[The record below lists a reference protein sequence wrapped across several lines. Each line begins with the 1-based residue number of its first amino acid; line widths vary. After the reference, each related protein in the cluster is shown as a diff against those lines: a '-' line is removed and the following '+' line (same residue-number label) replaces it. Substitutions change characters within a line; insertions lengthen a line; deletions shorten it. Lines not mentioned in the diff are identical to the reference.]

1 MDFSWPAYLISHRHL
16 QHFLLSFVTFLSRFS
31 IILCHLSHFFPPGFY
46 FSYPS
51 FISYFL
57 RFCAL
62 MSYVLFLTFHT
73 SVSHFLFLVIFSHV
87 CISHFPES
95 CLLTPTFSRYLPH
108 YILSFTFLLLISV
121 FLFLISRISTYY
133 LPHFYLLSSTS
144 LRLLYFFL
152 ISHIFIS
159 YFLLISR
166 ISASQL
172 IYLYILSSKF
182 LSQTSHFSVSYLPHF
197 YISSPRFPFLNSHI
211 SLPLL
216 PHRYLISISHLS
228 FAYLLRLPR
237 DSLSSPVP
245 ISSLPPLLILLP
257 LLLLPLPPFYSKF
270 F

>member
-1 MDFSWPAYLISHRHL
+1 MFCFSSSTLLFPISYFYLSFPTSVSLISQNL
-16 QHFLLSFVTFLSRFS
+16 VSELLHFLVISHIIFYLSRFFFS
-31 IILCHLSHFFPPGFY
+31 ILY
-46 FSYPS
+46 FCFSS
-51 FISYFL
+51 QVFLHIISP
-57 RFCAL
+57 
-62 MSYVLFLTFHT
+62 
-73 SVSHFLFLVIFSHV
+73 
-87 CISHFPES
+87 ISIS
-95 CLLTPTFSRYLPH
+95 YLPH
-108 YILSFTFLLLISV
+108 PVISSP
-121 FLFLISRISTYY
+121 L
-133 LPHFYLLSSTS
+133 
-144 LRLLYFFL
+144 FFL

-172 IYLYILSSKF
+172 IHFYILSSKF
-182 LSQTSHFSVSYLPHF
+182 LSQTSHVSVSYLPHF

-228 FAYLLRLPR
+228 FAYLLRLPC